1 MKTAS
6 VLLVNAAIF
15 IALGIAFGLYGP
27 LAIDFFG
34 VLEFEDASGG
44 LYWYVASFARL
55 FGAAL
60 IGYGFLIWAQR
71 DALVHTTL
79 SPGLAQRALFALL
92 LGNGTALFVTFFQQ
106 ATVWG
111 KPIGWAL
118 AFVFLVFTAV
128 YAFLLATSSRPQT

>member
-1 MKTAS
+1 MKTAPF
-6 VLLVNAAIF
+6 LLANAIAF

-60 IGYGFLIWAQR
+60 IGYGFLIWAQKE
-71 DALVHTTL
+71 ALTRGAL
-79 SPGLAQRALFALL
+79 QPELARRASFALL
-92 LGNGTALFVTFFQQ
+92 LGNGIALFVTFFQQ

-111 KPIGWAL
+111 KPVGWAL
-118 AFVFLVFTAV
+118 ALVFLIFTAG
-128 YAFLLATSSRPQT
+128 YAYLMVAGRPAQA